1 MLNMSFPSSQ
11 NNTLNLWTKSKV
23 LIYFHIF
30 QPPYPT
36 LQNNTLNRRR
46 KLAFWVNFVIYHPS
60 TLPDNMLNLWKKL
73 TGWFFLIGL
82 PHQNTTFNIVEHMNQ
97 RSILSY
103 VWNIVSSRAKQH
115 VDYEHRG
122 RVKSVYFFYASPRH
136 KTIWMLNTWNKLR
149 SWASFE
155 IYSPPDLTMKL
166 TCWVGSLLQT
176 CPPVP
181 YKTLRP
187 FNIRANLAS
196 RVMIQMSFPSPSTK
210 QYVEQIKTIHLES
223 FLKVTT
229 PRPYT
234 AVR

>member
-1 MLNMSFPSSQ
+1 MSFPSSQ

-46 KLAFWVNFVIYHPS
+46 KFAFWVNFVIYHPS
-60 TLPDNMLNLWKKL
+60 TLPGNMLNLWKKL
-73 TGWFFLIGL
+73 TGWVLLIGL
-82 PHQNTTFNIVEHMNQ
+82 PHQNTTFNIVEQLNIWTIVASWVTFKISFPPLQSNTLTMNTDEGLSQFIFFNAPPPQNSMNVEHMKHIG
-97 RSILSY
+97 ILSQF
-103 VWNIVSSRAKQH
+103 WNL
-115 VDYEHRG
+115 
-122 RVKSVYFFYASPRH
+122 F
-136 KTIWMLNTWNKLR
+136 
-149 SWASFE
+149 
-155 IYSPPDLTMKL
+155 PPDLTMKL
-166 TCWVGSLLQT
+166 TCWVESLLQT
-176 CPPVP
+176 YRPVP

-196 RVMIQMSFPSPSTK
+196 RVMIQMSFPSPTTK